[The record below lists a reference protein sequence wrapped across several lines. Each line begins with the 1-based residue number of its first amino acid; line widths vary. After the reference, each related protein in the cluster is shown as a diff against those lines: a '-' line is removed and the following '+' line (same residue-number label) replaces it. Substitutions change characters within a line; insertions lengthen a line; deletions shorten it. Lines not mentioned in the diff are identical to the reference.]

1 MTKWTRRLNFIR
13 GLACAALGVIALL
26 AAAQTPPRGRVD
38 EESVKKAAAK
48 LKDHLVQAAQAAG
61 ADTSNTQI
69 DLVLAF
75 CTSSWGGD
83 PQSGEAARKIGT
95 KAASD
100 LLVSGDRLSVA
111 PWELELWESPESRG
125 GPIVIPSGEAPA
137 ESSLQ
142 PLIPMTPQA
151 GSSGGHD
158 KERAV
163 VQLGERA
170 QANTIVVL
178 LANHMA
184 SNQRPGVPLLG
195 ANSTEYKAAVE
206 QIWTLA
212 EARNN
217 RGASLELP
225 YEVILGTGERRP
237 RVLDALVLVR
247 RGFSGAALAKS
258 REELRKIGGT
268 GDGGGGLHPLLILLA
283 LLGVGG
289 LGVLAYFFIRQSG
302 GGTGGAIEL
311 VINDSTQVLD
321 RAHLGTGVYL
331 VGEDHDGSRTPA
343 LRIKGLRDYAVARI
357 YEKGSDLL
365 LQPLGDF
372 KILRVV
378 GAERGLE
385 ILLSRSEPVTVF
397 FEPPERG
404 AFDSMSDHE
413 VSLKIEVR
421 SR

>member
-1 MTKWTRRLNFIR
+1 MR

-61 ADTSNTQI
+61 TDTSNTQI

-75 CTSSWGGD
+75 CTSSWGVD

-100 LLVSGDRLSVA
+100 LLVSGDRFSVA

-170 QANTIVVL
+170 QANTIVIL

-184 SNQRPGVPLLG
+184 SNQRPAVPLLG

-206 QIWTLA
+206 QIWNLA

-268 GDGGGGLHPLLILLA
+268 GEGGGEGLPLLPILLA
-283 LLGVGG
+283 ILAVGIVGALGYW
-289 LGVLAYFFIRQSG
+289 LIRQLG

-378 GAERGLE
+378 GAEKGLE